1 MSYTYQ
7 DLMKMT
13 TPELRTFAKNARKF
27 LATDPEEVRRLVKD
41 ARRFIKVGSTPKERR
56 HELGWINGAYLA
68 A

>member
-13 TPELRTFAKNARKF
+13 TPELRAFAKSARKF

-41 ARRFIKVGSTPKERR
+41 ARRFIKTGSTPRERQR
-56 HELGWINGAYLA
+56 ELGQISGVYLA

>member
-1 MSYTYQ
+1 MGYTYQ

-13 TPELRTFAKNARKF
+13 TPELRAFIKSTRKF

-41 ARRFIKVGSTPKERR
+41 ARRFVKANSTPEERQR
-56 HELGWINGAYLA
+56 DLRQANGAWLA